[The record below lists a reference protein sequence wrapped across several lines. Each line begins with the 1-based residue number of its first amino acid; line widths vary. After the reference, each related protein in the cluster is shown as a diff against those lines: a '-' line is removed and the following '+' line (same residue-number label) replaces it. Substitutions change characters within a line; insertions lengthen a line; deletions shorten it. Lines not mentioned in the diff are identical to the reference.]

1 VLLLSKRKEEQESIL
16 DLTLI
21 KGKVEEIIRNLKSL
35 SDIAGIAKDIK
46 EKSNSLK
53 TSLEEYKKDL
63 EQGLIQ
69 LCQLIQVKQE

>member
-1 VLLLSKRKEEQESIL
+1 MLSKRKEEQESIL

>member
-1 VLLLSKRKEEQESIL
+1 MLLLSKRKEEQESIL